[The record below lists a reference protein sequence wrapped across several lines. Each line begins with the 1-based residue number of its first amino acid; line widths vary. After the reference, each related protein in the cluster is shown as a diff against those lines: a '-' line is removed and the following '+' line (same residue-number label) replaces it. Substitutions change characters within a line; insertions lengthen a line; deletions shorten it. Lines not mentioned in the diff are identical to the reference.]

1 MSQIINAHQHYHA
14 HVYFDE
20 ASREFAR
27 QLREKVKNTYTLP
40 VGRFNERLV
49 GPHTMWSF
57 SVSFTDKDFNNLIPW
72 LDQQRNGHSILIHG
86 VTGDD
91 LKDHTDYADWLGDAI
106 DLNLT
111 IFALDK

>member
-1 MSQIINAHQHYHA
+1 MSI
-14 HVYFDE
+14 
-20 ASREFAR
+20 
-27 QLREKVKNTYTLP
+27 
-40 VGRFNERLV
+40 
-49 GPHTMWSF
+49 F